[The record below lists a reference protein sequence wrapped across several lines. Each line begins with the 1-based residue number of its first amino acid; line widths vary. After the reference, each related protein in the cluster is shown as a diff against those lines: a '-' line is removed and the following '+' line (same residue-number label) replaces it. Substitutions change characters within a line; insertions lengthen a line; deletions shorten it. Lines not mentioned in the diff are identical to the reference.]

1 MKKLIFLL
9 VLVSTLQAIAQDVIV
24 KTDGSTILSKV
35 LEVNTNDIKY
45 KKHSNPKGPTYTINK
60 SEVMSINYENGDRDS
75 FASQND
81 NNQTKKD
88 NGGNLSENTRI
99 ANESFINQCN
109 SITPIWLK
117 QQKEKKAK
125 HTFNIMKLDENSIIE
140 NDDIKQVITF
150 GLGYSEI
157 KHWGELLDNK
167 DEKKNIDY
175 CYHNYVLIMKITNKT
190 DKTIYI
196 DLGNTFIVRGDE
208 AQPYFIPS
216 ATESSTVSSSG
227 VGVNLGAVTNALGIG
242 GSVGAL
248 ANGVNVSSGNAV
260 GEKTIEFSQRV
271 IAIPPLSSKT
281 LEPQLL
287 FIGGGKGIPYT
298 EVKNDSDKE
307 YLRIR
312 AKSNY
317 RDLQVGDIIHW
328 NKDDPMVKLSF
339 HLAYSFD
346 ETCNEIHR
354 MSIGLYTSETYGIST
369 SKMGHAVIDDLKDWQ
384 NAPFRFFIKNDPSK
398 GLDVQSLNIEH
409 TGL

>member
-1 MKKLIFLL
+1 M
-9 VLVSTLQAIAQDVIV
+9 
-24 KTDGSTILSKV
+24 
-35 LEVNTNDIKY
+35 
-45 KKHSNPKGPTYTINK
+45 
-60 SEVMSINYENGDRDS
+60 
-75 FASQND
+75 
-81 NNQTKKD
+81 
-88 NGGNLSENTRI
+88 
-99 ANESFINQCN
+99 
-109 SITPIWLK
+109 
-117 QQKEKKAK
+117 
-125 HTFNIMKLDENSIIE
+125 
-140 NDDIKQVITF
+140 
-150 GLGYSEI
+150 
-157 KHWGELLDNK
+157 
-167 DEKKNIDY
+167 
-175 CYHNYVLIMKITNKT
+175 
-190 DKTIYI
+190 
-196 DLGNTFIVRGDE
+196 
-208 AQPYFIPS
+208 
-216 ATESSTVSSSG
+216 
-227 VGVNLGAVTNALGIG
+227 
-242 GSVGAL
+242 GAL

-398 GLDVQSLNIEH
+398 GLDVQSLDVEH
-409 TGL
+409 TGI

>member
-99 ANESFINQCN
+99 ANESFINRCN